1 MDFACIFPGQG
12 SQYVGM
18 GKELASISREAASI
32 FELADKVLG
41 MELSRLCWEGPEE
54 ELTKT
59 INTQPAIVT
68 TSIAAF
74 AMLREKGLNP
84 SMVAGHSV
92 GEYAALVAAGA
103 LSVEDALLLVRK
115 RGSLMYEAGIDCPGA
130 MAAIIGLSHEH
141 INNICKE
148 VSSKG
153 ICQVAN
159 LNCSDQVVIS
169 GNIDAVAKAREL
181 ATQANAKRVIP
192 LNVSGAF
199 HSPLMKP
206 ASAKLKEEIEKIE
219 IKNPRIPVITNV
231 YAREANSAQEIKDA
245 LILQMESQVLWQNS
259 IELIVSKGIRTFV
272 ETGAGKVLSGLNKK
286 INKEIKTSNI
296 EDGKSWEKCINFF
309 GL

>member
-1 MDFACIFPGQG
+1 MNFACLFPGQG

-18 GKELASISREAASI
+18 GKELALTSREAASI

-41 MELSRLCWEGPEE
+41 IELSRLCWDGPEE
-54 ELTKT
+54 ELIKT

-74 AMLREKGLNP
+74 AILREKGFNP

-103 LSVEDALLLVRK
+103 ISVEDALLLVRK
-115 RGSLMYEAGIDCPGA
+115 RGSLMYEAGIDSPGS
-130 MAAIIGLSHEH
+130 MAAIIGLSHEQ
-141 INNICKE
+141 INNICKD
-148 VSSKG
+148 VSSSG
-153 ICQVAN
+153 ICQIAN

-169 GNIDAVAKAREL
+169 GNVDAIAKAREL
-181 ATQANAKRVIP
+181 ASQANARRVIP

-199 HSPLMKP
+199 HSPLMKS

-219 IKNPRIPVITNV
+219 IRKPRIPVITNV
-231 YAREANSAQEIKDA
+231 YAKEATSAQEIKDA

-259 IELIVSKGIRTFV
+259 IEFMVSKGIKIFI
-272 ETGAGKVLSGLNKK
+272 ETGAGKVLKGLNNK
-286 INKEIKTSNI
+286 INKEMKTLNI
-296 EDGKSWEKCINFF
+296 EDSKSWEKCINFF
-309 GL
+309 GM

>member
-1 MDFACIFPGQG
+1 MNFACLFPGQG

-18 GKELASISREAASI
+18 GKELASMSGEATSI

-41 MELSRLCWEGPEE
+41 IELSRLCWEGPEE

-84 SMVAGHSV
+84 SVVAGHSV

-103 LSVEDALLLVRK
+103 ISVEDALLLIRK
-115 RGSLMYEAGIDCPGA
+115 RGTLMYEAGNDSPGS
-130 MAAIIGLSHEH
+130 MAAIIGLSHEQ
-141 INNICKE
+141 INKICKD
-148 VSSKG
+148 VSSEG
-153 ICQVAN
+153 ICQIAN

-169 GNIDAVAKAREL
+169 GDIEAVAKAREL
-181 ATQANAKRVIP
+181 ASQAHAKRVIP

-219 IKNPRIPVITNV
+219 IRNPRIPVITNV
-231 YAREANSAQEIKDA
+231 YAREATSAQEIREA

-259 IELIVSKGIRTFV
+259 IEFMVSKGIKTFV
-272 ETGAGKVLSGLNKK
+272 ETGAGKVLKGLNNK
-286 INKEIKTSNI
+286 INKDIKTLNI

-309 GL
+309 SM

>member
-1 MDFACIFPGQG
+1 MNFACLFPGQG
-12 SQYVGM
+12 SQYIGM

-32 FELADKVLG
+32 FEVADKVLG

-115 RGSLMYEAGIDCPGA
+115 RGSLMYEAGIYTPGA
-130 MAAIIGLSHEH
+130 MAAIIGLSHEQ
-141 INNICKE
+141 INNICTD

-153 ICQVAN
+153 ICQIAN

-169 GNIDAVAKAREL
+169 GDIDAVAKAREL
-181 ATQANAKRVIP
+181 ATRANARRVIP

-199 HSPLMKP
+199 HSPLMKS

-259 IELIVSKGIRTFV
+259 IELIVSKGITTFV
-272 ETGAGKVLSGLNKK
+272 ETGAGKVLSGLNRK
-286 INKEIKTSNI
+286 INKEIKTFNI

-309 GL
+309 GM

>member
-1 MDFACIFPGQG
+1 
-12 SQYVGM
+12 M
-18 GKELASISREAASI
+18 GKELASISKEAASI

-41 MELSRLCWEGPEE
+41 IELSRLCWEGPEE

-74 AMLREKGLNP
+74 AMLREKGFTP

-115 RGSLMYEAGIDCPGA
+115 RGSLMYEAGIDSPGS
-130 MAAIIGLSHEH
+130 MAAIIGLSHEQ
-141 INNICKE
+141 INNICKD
-148 VSSKG
+148 VSSTG
-153 ICQVAN
+153 ICQIAN

-169 GNIDAVAKAREL
+169 GDIEAVAKAREL
-181 ATQANAKRVIP
+181 ASQEKAKRVIP

-199 HSPLMKP
+199 HSPLMKS
-206 ASAKLKEEIEKIE
+206 AAAKLREEIGKIE
-219 IKNPRIPVITNV
+219 IRNPRIPVITNV
-231 YAREANSAQEIKDA
+231 YAKEATSAQEIKDS

-259 IELIVSKGIRTFV
+259 IEFIVSKGISNFI
-272 ETGAGKVLSGLNKK
+272 ETGPGKILNGLNKK
-286 INKEIKTSNI
+286 INKEIKTLNI
-296 EDGKSWEKCINFF
+296 EDSKSWEKCINFF
-309 GL
+309 GQ